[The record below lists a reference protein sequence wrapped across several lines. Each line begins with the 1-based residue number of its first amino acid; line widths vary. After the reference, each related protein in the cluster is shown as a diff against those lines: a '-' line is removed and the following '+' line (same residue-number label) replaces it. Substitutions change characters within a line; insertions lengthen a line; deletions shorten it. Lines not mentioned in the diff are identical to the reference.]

1 MNIVVWMLA
10 GATLGWAAYLFL
22 GFNEARGRAFSIVVA
37 AIGGYFGGQVVA
49 PLFTAAALPGDF
61 SLSALLFAAAVA
73 AAFLAV
79 GDLVGKRW
87 GV

>member
-22 GFNEARGRAFSIVVA
+22 GFRAFSIVVA

-61 SLSALLFAAAVA
+61 SLSALPFAAAVA
-73 AAFLAV
+73 AAFLTV
-79 GDLVGKRW
+79 GNMVYERW